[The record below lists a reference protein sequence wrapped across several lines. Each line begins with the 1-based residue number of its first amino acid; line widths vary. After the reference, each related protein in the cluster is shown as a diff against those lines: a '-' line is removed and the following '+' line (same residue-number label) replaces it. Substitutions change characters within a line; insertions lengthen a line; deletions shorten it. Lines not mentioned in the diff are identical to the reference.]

1 MKYKHFCEFCDHKDK
16 RKDNFDRHVREHHK
30 KELKTCVCGKQMTA
44 SGLSRHKHGCSVV
57 LSQANRNGSNASN
70 NLHTAEIASGDCVGV
85 ALSQANPNGSN
96 ASNNLS
102 TVEIESGDCVGV
114 QQYKIETII
123 QVVTSSD
130 GNISIIQNEI
140 KVGDH
145 SLLIVPAS
153 CVQNGKFCA
162 EL

>member
-1 MKYKHFCEFCDHKDK
+1 MEFKHFCELCGYKEN

-44 SGLSRHKHGCSVV
+44 SGLSRHKHGCSVA

-70 NLHTAEIASGDCVGV
+70 NLSTAEIESGDSVGV
-85 ALSQANPNGSN
+85 ALSQANRNGSD
-96 ASNNLS
+96 APNNLV
-102 TVEIESGDCVGV
+102 TNEIESGDCGV
-114 QQYKIETII
+114 QQYKIETTI

-153 CVQNGKFCA
+153 CVQNGKFCS
-162 EL
+162 E